1 MVNAN
6 ANVFLWCCSERKRVV
21 GVVDERLREHVVD
34 MGVWCGEN
42 ECVFMVLGERERKY
56 VFGMMYANALLIWR
70 GWCGERD
77 CFFLGTQFMEFKN
90 LFPKL

>member
-1 MVNAN
+1 MGYAN
-6 ANVFLWCCSERKRVV
+6 ANVFLWCCGEHKCVV
-21 GVVDERLREHVVD
+21 GVVDECLCEHVVD

-56 VFGMMYANALLIWR
+56 VVGMMYANALLIWR

-77 CFFLGTQFMEFKN
+77 FFVLGIQFMEFKN
-90 LFPKL
+90 LFLKL